1 MDCKGDSPIIC
12 YTRSNFYVNRG
23 EVTTPT
29 IIEDVFPLHDGTI
42 TFIKLMLNFLS
53 CLAYLIAHLPYV
65 PKKIGLENFFDTL
78 GMGTSGYLV
87 SQTLLVSSH

>member
-1 MDCKGDSPIIC
+1 
-12 YTRSNFYVNRG
+12 
-23 EVTTPT
+23 
-29 IIEDVFPLHDGTI
+29 
-42 TFIKLMLNFLS
+42 MLNFLS

-87 SQTLLVSSH
+87 SQTLLVSPH